1 MVIGP
6 VIVQRSGENRKSH
19 ESCNPLNFMHSVKET
34 LFSLMPY
41 ESIIRFVLA
50 VAVAWPEGT
59 LGVREIYAIMLS
71 VSVPDCLCY
80 FVRKLDSLGWSR
92 LEAQLFICSPS
103 IVSSQINGS
112 HTLIVSEQSCSVHQ
126 PTLRPAN
133 VENV

>member
-1 MVIGP
+1 MVVGP
-6 VIVQRSGENRKSH
+6 VIIQSSGENRKSQ
-19 ESCNPLNFMHSVKET
+19 ESCNPLTFTHSVRET

-50 VAVAWPEGT
+50 IAVAWPKGT
-59 LGVREIYAIMLS
+59 LGVRE
-71 VSVPDCLCY
+71 VPDCLC

-103 IVSSQINGS
+103 IASSQINGS
-112 HTLIVSEQSCSVHQ
+112 HTLIVSEKRCSVHQ

-133 VENV
+133 LENA